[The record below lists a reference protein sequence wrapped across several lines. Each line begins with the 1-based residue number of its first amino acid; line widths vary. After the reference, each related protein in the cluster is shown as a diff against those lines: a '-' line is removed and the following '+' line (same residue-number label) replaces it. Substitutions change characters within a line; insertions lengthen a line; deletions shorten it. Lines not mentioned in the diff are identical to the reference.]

1 MKLTNDYKQGYT
13 DAVNELRFNWIN
25 ELDGVI
31 NEEQSIINEYYNGD
45 IDDKQAEEKAYQ
57 IAEEFGGTDYPK
69 KHQADCVH
77 RDYFVQDAEEVSD
90 E

>member
-45 IDDKQAEEKAYQ
+45 IDDKQAEEKASHQGYLDCLNM
-57 IAEEFGGTDYPK
+57 F
-69 KHQADCVH
+69 KHRLIGDK
-77 RDYFVQDAEEVSD
+77 
-90 E
+90 